1 MNFGV
6 FARMGGLYIV
16 LMGLAR
22 TVRALRVCQGAW
34 PQNFGSPTLNLLP
47 TPMRYILQVHPAAAP
62 CAGDGV
68 SSAGE
73 CVVREGEGGFESRE
87 LNLQL
92 ELGVEYEVTVST
104 VNCGTQAGNES
115 DPIHILLHSKHNGT
129 IETITHS
136 IYISSRCAMLSCSST
151 LSRWVSYPY

>member
-1 MNFGV
+1 MV
-6 FARMGGLYIV
+6 FVNNPGPIKTSIAAVQKQDLSYVKSSTFRSVAIHWTTSHDRNV
-16 LMGLAR
+16 
-22 TVRALRVCQGAW
+22 T
-34 PQNFGSPTLNLLP
+34 
-47 TPMRYILQVHPAAAP
+47 RYILQVHPAAAP

-87 LNLQL
+87 LSLQL

-115 DPIHILLHSKHNGT
+115 DPIHILLYSKHRVHWCNRNYQEC
-129 IETITHS
+129 ISPVKWHMHS
-136 IYISSRCAMLSCSST
+136 
-151 LSRWVSYPY
+151 